1 MFSLDGS
8 AIATRLSKQ
17 INKSCSEI
25 KSILASYNSY
35 KSELSTNYQPVKYS
49 EVLDVKSNFYD
60 KINFT
65 SQVRFCSVRVSETK
79 RRWEFC
85 LKILNLLLQESWAGR
100 SNYPMQNYY
109 YYFLILIRLQLPCP
123 FSFQV
128 KSSLVPGTVIK
139 NLIQFYIRKQRALE
153 EISIV
158 KSEMENTI
166 TYWKQQIGLLESFS
180 ELQAT
185 GTKFILLQRLI
196 VVKKFFEGLQKDFL
210 PIIGGKNNDSHDDGT
225 EQNDMIEATSA
236 VEYESEYE
244 SEYEFSDETISSE
257 SEEEVL

>member
-1 MFSLDGS
+1 
-8 AIATRLSKQ
+8 
-17 INKSCSEI
+17 
-25 KSILASYNSY
+25 
-35 KSELSTNYQPVKYS
+35 
-49 EVLDVKSNFYD
+49 
-60 KINFT
+60 
-65 SQVRFCSVRVSETK
+65 
-79 RRWEFC
+79 
-85 LKILNLLLQESWAGR
+85 
-100 SNYPMQNYY
+100 
-109 YYFLILIRLQLPCP
+109 
-123 FSFQV
+123 
-128 KSSLVPGTVIK
+128 
-139 NLIQFYIRKQRALE
+139 
-153 EISIV
+153 
-158 KSEMENTI
+158 MENTI